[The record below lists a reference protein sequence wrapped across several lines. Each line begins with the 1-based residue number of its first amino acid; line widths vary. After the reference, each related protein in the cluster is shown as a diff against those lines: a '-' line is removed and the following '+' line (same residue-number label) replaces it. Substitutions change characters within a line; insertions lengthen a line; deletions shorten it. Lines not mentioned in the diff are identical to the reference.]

1 MNVTEIRLRLLI
13 AYAAPTSRNSNA
25 LVYSAASSTRITTPN
40 EIQRYQRTAP
50 KIAKPCRLGFRKET
64 SPPVWWKISSFCLCS
79 HFLSL
84 WGVLNKGC
92 RSPCIIWISLCSST
106 LAYHLWICIERD
118 FLDEGIHTSWETFTT
133 LALLLWRGRA
143 ILIFFLAGLEKL
155 LKLTSKL
162 WVQPFESNQV
172 LFCVGFP
179 PHFCK
184 EHPPIL
190 VSFGHTRFQL
200 NSLTVM
206 F

>member
-92 RSPCIIWISLCSST
+92 RSPWPDRRTPVVTVHLAQGEHRTGRPNQRPSRGSPLSGFLCARLPSP
-106 LAYHLWICIERD
+106 
-118 FLDEGIHTSWETFTT
+118 TT
-133 LALLLWRGRA
+133 CGSALSA
-143 ILIFFLAGLEKL
+143 
-155 LKLTSKL
+155 T
-162 WVQPFESNQV
+162 
-172 LFCVGFP
+172 
-179 PHFCK
+179 
-184 EHPPIL
+184 
-190 VSFGHTRFQL
+190 
-200 NSLTVM
+200 SLTKVSTPLGRPSPL
-206 F
+206 